1 MAMMFGFAAQRR
13 SQLEE
18 EFLRISAELG
28 RLGVERFLLA
38 GDLAR
43 DRVGR
48 DSELEIIV
56 VRSMEEAPA
65 RRADFFTT
73 HLRPGVG
80 TRIHVFTPA
89 EYESER
95 HSHPL
100 LREALALNDPIDV

>member
-1 MAMMFGFAAQRR
+1 MMFGFAAQRR

-28 RLGVERFLLA
+28 RLGVERFILA

-43 DRVGR
+43 DSVNRN
-48 DSELEIIV
+48 SELEIIV
-56 VRSMEEAPA
+56 VRPMEETPA

-80 TRIHVFTPA
+80 TRIHVFTPT
-89 EYESER
+89 EYER
-95 HSHPL
+95 GRDSHPL
-100 LREALALNDPIDV
+100 LREALTFNEPIDV

>member
-28 RLGVERFLLA
+28 RLGVERFILA

-43 DRVGR
+43 DNVSR

-56 VRSMEEAPA
+56 VRPMEELPA

-73 HLRPGVG
+73 Q
-80 TRIHVFTPA
+80 IKN
-89 EYESER
+89 S
-95 HSHPL
+95 
-100 LREALALNDPIDV
+100 

>member
-28 RLGVERFLLA
+28 RLGVDRFILA
-38 GDLAR
+38 GDLAH
-43 DRVGR
+43 DKVSR

-56 VRSMEEAPA
+56 VRPMEELPA

-73 HLRPGVG
+73 HLRPSVG

-89 EYESER
+89 EYESRRE
-95 HSHPL
+95 SHPL
-100 LREALALNDPIDV
+100 LRETLALNDPIDV